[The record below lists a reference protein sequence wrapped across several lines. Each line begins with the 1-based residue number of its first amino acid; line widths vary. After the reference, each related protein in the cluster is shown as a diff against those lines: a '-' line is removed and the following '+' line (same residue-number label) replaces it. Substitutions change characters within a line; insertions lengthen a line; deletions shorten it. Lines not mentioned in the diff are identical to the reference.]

1 MCSSRLRK
9 KEEDVMI
16 NRRWFLGAALGAPAL
31 AAGLAHAQ
39 EAYPAK
45 SVQLVIPFAA
55 GGPTDLLGRLV
66 AQNLSEAWGKPVVAD
81 NRPGASGSLGSEIVA
96 RAAPDGY
103 TLVLGNSASHSA
115 YQLLNPKS
123 ATYDGLKD
131 FTPIALVATE
141 PLILMARVDLGFK
154 NINDIIAF
162 AKANPGKL
170 SFATAAVGSSAHL
183 AFEAFLQSQG
193 LEMLNVPFTGAGP
206 ASQAVLSGAVDLN
219 MVGVS
224 NMTAMVGSGKA
235 VAIGVLAPERLK
247 GAPDVPTIREQGVD
261 LVFGSWYGV
270 FGPAGLP
277 DAIADRIHGDINR
290 TFGTEAAAEKL
301 NNLGFELLLRS
312 RPEFTTYVEEY
323 RERIARVIADSGMQV
338 EN

>member
-1 MCSSRLRK
+1 MIDRRK
-9 KEEDVMI
+9 LLQATAFAVA
-16 NRRWFLGAALGAPAL
+16 LGCGAAQ
-31 AAGLAHAQ
+31 AQ
-39 EAYPAK
+39 EDAYPSK

-66 AQNLSEAWGKPVVAD
+66 AQNLSEAWGKPVVPD
-81 NRPGASGSLGSEIVA
+81 NRPGASGSIGAEMVA

-141 PLILMARVDLGFK
+141 PLILMARTGLGFK

-162 AKANPGKL
+162 AKDNPGKL
-170 SFATAAVGSSAHL
+170 TFATAAVGSSAHL
-183 AFEAFLQSQG
+183 AFEAFLQSQD
-193 LEMLNVPFTGAGP
+193 LEMLNVPFTGAAP

-224 NMTAMVGSGKA
+224 NMTAMVSGGKA
-235 VAIGVLAPERLK
+235 IAIGVLAPERLMA
-247 GAPDVPTIREQGVD
+247 APDVPTIREQGVD

-270 FGPAGLP
+270 FGPAGMP
-277 DAIADRIHGDINR
+277 GTVADKIHADINSS
-290 TFGTEAAAEKL
+290 FDTEAAAEKL

-312 RPEFTTYVEEY
+312 RPEFTSYIEDY
-323 RERIARVIADSGMQV
+323 RERIAKVIEDSGMEV
-338 EN
+338 EK